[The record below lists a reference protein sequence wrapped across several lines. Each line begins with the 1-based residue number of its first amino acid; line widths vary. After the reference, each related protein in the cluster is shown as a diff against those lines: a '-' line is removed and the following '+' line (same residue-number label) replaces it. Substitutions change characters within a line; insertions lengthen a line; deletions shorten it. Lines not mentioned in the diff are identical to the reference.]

1 MLQRT
6 IQEEL
11 QWDPAVD
18 PARIRVRIV
27 GGVAV
32 LEGAVRTYAEK
43 CRAEAIVKR
52 MQGITAVRNELE
64 VRLTIGDYRT
74 DETLQ
79 RVLQEGLDALARMP
93 EVRPRV
99 AVRDGWV
106 TLLGEVE
113 WTGVVL
119 DEAQN
124 VKNSETRQ
132 AQAARAL
139 KARWRV
145 ALTGYWL
152 WDHHEY
158 YPSRLPG
165 YPVPEFA
172 SAAVIKAGGALA
184 TNSLTLLIS
193 LVGLWFFADQTLGLA
208 MPDVDWGRFWPVILI
223 LIGAWIVLGSRR
235 RGAS

>member
-27 GGVAV
+27 DGVAV

-43 CRAEAIVKR
+43 CRAEDIVKR

-79 RVLQEGLDALARMP
+79 RVLQEGVDALARMP

-113 WTGVVL
+113 WAYQKRLAENAVRDVAGVRGITNAITIVPR
-119 DEAQN
+119 API
-124 VKNSETRQ
+124 
-132 AQAARAL
+132 ARDI
-139 KARWRV
+139 
-145 ALTGYWL
+145 T
-152 WDHHEY
+152 
-158 YPSRLPG
+158 
-165 YPVPEFA
+165 
-172 SAAVIKAGGALA
+172 
-184 TNSLTLLIS
+184 SLTETARRHSLGGDGIEFHIDDGRLTVSGTVRSCAEHDELL
-193 LVGLWFFADQTLGLA
+193 DLA
-208 MPDVDWGRFWPVILI
+208 WCTAGVHAVEDRVVVR
-223 LIGAWIVLGSRR
+223 
-235 RGAS
+235 